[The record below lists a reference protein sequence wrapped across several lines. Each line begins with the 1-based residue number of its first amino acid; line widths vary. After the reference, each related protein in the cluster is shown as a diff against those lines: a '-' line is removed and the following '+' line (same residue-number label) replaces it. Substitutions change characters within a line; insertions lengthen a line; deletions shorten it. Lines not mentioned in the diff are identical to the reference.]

1 MTEAQQETVT
11 AAAEQGLAEAL
22 QSIQVES
29 PGIVSGEVLP
39 YTDDDESY
47 PEDPVEI
54 PNKDADAKAGPPKL
68 GEWQDFFSRIVIK
81 YGTDWYMN
89 TMLRDI
95 DPALLKPSDLA
106 ALSLSADDRKRIAR
120 PFAELATKSTVAKK
134 YGRTIVSSADSV
146 ESAMILAKW
155 ARAVSRIGKKYR
167 PAKQPKTG
175 RPQHQ
180 HSQQAVPSQNG
191 HGNANGNLGSG
202 TVPVGNPIIFD
213 GFAGN

>member
-29 PGIVSGEVLP
+29 PGTVSDEVLP
-39 YTDDDESY
+39 YTDYGTY
-47 PEDPVEI
+47 PEDPVEV

-81 YGTDWYMN
+81 YGTNWYMDM
-89 TMLRDI
+89 MLRDI

-106 ALSLSADDRKRIAR
+106 ALSLSADDRKKIAR
-120 PFAELATKSTVAKK
+120 PFAELATKSAVAKK

-155 ARAVSRIGKKYR
+155 ARTVSRIGKKYR
-167 PAKQPKTG
+167 PAKQPKAVRTQ
-175 RPQHQ
+175 QHQ
-180 HSQQAVPSQNG
+180 HSQQVVPSQNG
-191 HGNANGNLGSG
+191 HGSANGNLGSG
-202 TVPVGNPIIFD
+202 TVPVGNPIVID